1 MKHLALILSLIGIAG
16 LGSPLSLHAQGKGRG
31 SGQERGG
38 DSIPAQYRPPAG
50 MCRIWITGVPAN
62 QQSAPTDCASAVRN
76 RPPNGR
82 VIFGPELPRKNNVPP
97 TPQSDTTRRRGE
109 PPPQLPRPT
118 KRIPP
123 PGI

>member
-1 MKHLALILSLIGIAG
+1 
-16 LGSPLSLHAQGKGRG
+16 
-31 SGQERGG
+31 
-38 DSIPAQYRPPAG
+38 

-82 VIFGPELPRKNNVPP
+82 VIFGPELPKKNTAPAP
-97 TPQSDTTRRRGE
+97 KPDTTRRRGE
-109 PPPQLPRPT
+109 PPPQIPLPT

-123 PGI
+123 PRG